1 MLEAGHINAKNVKGV
16 LLKNFSDN
24 AIGVV
29 VWVLFGWGLYE
40 GDSVFAA
47 GNGSTYLTT
56 HQVENFARMFQQF
69 GFACTATT
77 LVSGS
82 IIGRCKFAVYLCMSF
97 FLTGCVCVFC
107 NNPKTDQTI
116 KQDLLPYPSPLGV
129 EPERLARCHGV
140 S

>member
-40 GDSVFAA
+40 GDSAFAA
-47 GNGSTYLTT
+47 GNGSTFLTS
-56 HQVENFARMFQQF
+56 HKSEDLARMFQQF

-77 LVSGS
+77 LVSGAV
-82 IIGRCKFAVYLCMSF
+82 IGRCKFAVYLVLAF
-97 FLTGCVCVFC
+97 FLTGVFYPIQAHWAWNPNGWLGAMGFIDFAGVGSYVCV
-107 NNPKTDQTI
+107 
-116 KQDLLPYPSPLGV
+116 SPDID
-129 EPERLARCHGV
+129 
-140 S
+140 